1 MGQYSQY
8 VILICSGTRRINSL
22 IIAQAIFNFC
32 RGTFSNSLNLT
43 LMTHGSIY
51 YLEKLIV
58 LYSISIFLLMCFHD
72 GVQNAMIMYE
82 VLERNIE
89 I

>member
-1 MGQYSQY
+1 
-8 VILICSGTRRINSL
+8 
-22 IIAQAIFNFC
+22 
-32 RGTFSNSLNLT
+32 
-43 LMTHGSIY
+43 MTHGSIY

-58 LYSISIFLLMCFHD
+58 LYSINVFLLMHFQA

-82 VLERNIE
+82 FLERNTE